1 MHGRDLELA
10 EDDLSGS
17 SSLPGPNVSITR
29 RRLAL
34 LVAGMFALWLVGVF
48 ARQVGE
54 ASSAASQADQMRARN
69 AGIERDIASLE
80 QEIKLVK
87 QPEYVAQAARAY
99 LLGSPLEIPFT
110 LDPNA
115 PALPAGSPGS
125 VGIKPDAQT
134 QATSPLD
141 SWLTVL
147 FGSQ

>member
-1 MHGRDLELA
+1 MHGRELELA
-10 EDDLSGS
+10 ADDPSGS
-17 SSLPGPNVSITR
+17 SSLPAPNVSITR

-34 LVAGMFALWLVGVF
+34 LVAGLFGLWLVGVF

-69 AGIERDIASLE
+69 AAIERDIASLE

-87 QPEYVAQAARAY
+87 QPAYVAQAARAY

-115 PALPAGSPGS
+115 PALPADAPGS
-125 VGIKPDAQT
+125 AGIKPDAPT
-134 QATSPLD
+134 QPSSPLD
-141 SWLTVL
+141 SWLQVL
-147 FGSQ
+147 FGSR

>member
-10 EDDLSGS
+10 EDDVSGS
-17 SSLPGPNVSITR
+17 SSLPAPNVSITR

-34 LVAGMFALWLVGVF
+34 LVAGLFGLWLVGVF

-69 AGIERDIASLE
+69 AVIERDIASLE

-87 QPEYVAQAARAY
+87 QPAYVAQAARAY

-115 PALPAGSPGS
+115 PALPADAPGS
-125 VGIKPDAQT
+125 AGIKPDAPT
-134 QATSPLD
+134 QPSNPLD
-141 SWLTVL
+141 SWLQVL
-147 FGSQ
+147 FGSR

>member
-10 EDDLSGS
+10 ADDPSGS
-17 SSLPGPNVSITR
+17 SSLPAPNVSITR

-34 LVAGMFALWLVGVF
+34 LVAGLFGLWLVGVF

-54 ASSAASQADQMRARN
+54 ASSAAGQADQMRARN
-69 AGIERDIASLE
+69 AAIERDIASLE

-87 QPEYVAQAARAY
+87 QPAYVAQAARAY

-115 PALPAGSPGS
+115 PALPADAPGS
-125 VGIKPDAQT
+125 AGIKPDAPT
-134 QATSPLD
+134 QPSSPLD
-141 SWLTVL
+141 SWLQVL
-147 FGSQ
+147 FGSR

>member
-1 MHGRDLELA
+1 MHGRDLEPA
-10 EDDLSGS
+10 EDDPSGA
-17 SSLPGPNVSITR
+17 SSLPAPNVSITR

-34 LVAGMFALWLVGVF
+34 LVAGLFGLWLIGVF

-54 ASSAASQADQMRARN
+54 ASAAASQADEMRARN
-69 AGIERDIASLE
+69 AAIERDIASLE
-80 QEIKLVK
+80 EEIKLVK
-87 QPEYVAQAARAY
+87 QPAYVAQAARAY

-115 PALPAGSPGS
+115 PPLPAGSPGS
-125 VGIKPDAQT
+125 VGIKPDAQPE
-134 QATSPLD
+134 ASSPLD